1 MHSLLWQPLLLSR
14 ICPLPRIPGRD
25 VRSKRH
31 HLYVVV
37 RAENEAISA
46 YHTGPALSGT
56 IKADGH
62 SHPLPQPGTIALPE
76 RGIGNFLT
84 SISSFSGALTLPS
97 LESQGVIPAFQA
109 SSLTEAELLQRRF
122 SCSHC
127 SARGLPSTCTFGSY
141 QLPHLEHTL
150 GGLRSHIFG
159 SRLDSNGS
167 QRYGK

>member
-1 MHSLLWQPLLLSR
+1 MIVVRKSMHSLLWQPLLLSR

-46 YHTGPALSGT
+46 YHTRPAVLESST
-56 IKADGH
+56 IDEH
-62 SHPLPQPGTIALPE
+62 SHPLPQPGTIALPV

-97 LESQGVIPAFQA
+97 LESQGVTPAFQA
-109 SSLTEAELLQRRF
+109 ASLIETRPQRMF
-122 SCSHC
+122 SFL
-127 SARGLPSTCTFGSY
+127 AL
-141 QLPHLEHTL
+141 
-150 GGLRSHIFG
+150 
-159 SRLDSNGS
+159 
-167 QRYGK
+167 